1 MFFSSFICSQQGKV
15 LFWDVSLSK
24 VCWYVFECFSCFGMG
39 SYSLLSNH
47 LVTTQWAIN
56 DWMWHWL
63 LLTVPNPMTPGVS
76 CSLESELY
84 NLAELWVQNGLV
96 QPLCCPTLVLLLVSE
111 LLLSLLPSLPPFPV
125 CTVTNPKLIS
135 VVAFWWVFCLFFVV
149 CLFSLLCAA
158 IISSLHC
165 VHYMGKIFCYVRIGY
180 ICEYVVL
187 NKCFSIV
194 FVYKNLDSWVSGI

>member
-1 MFFSSFICSQQGKV
+1 MYHSLKFVGMFLNAFLVLEWVHIPYFLITWSQLNEQK
-15 LFWDVSLSK
+15 
-24 VCWYVFECFSCFGMG
+24 
-39 SYSLLSNH
+39 
-47 LVTTQWAIN
+47 N
-56 DWMWHWL
+56 DWMWQWL
-63 LLTVPNPMTPGVS
+63 LLTVPNAMTPGVS
-76 CSLESELY
+76 CSLECELY

-96 QPLCCPTLVLLLVSE
+96 QPLLCCPALVLLLVSE

-135 VVAFWWVFCLFFVV
+135 VVAFWWGFLLVFLLVV

-165 VHYMGKIFCYVRIGY
+165 VLYMGKIFWSVRIGY

-187 NKCFSIV
+187 KKYFSIV